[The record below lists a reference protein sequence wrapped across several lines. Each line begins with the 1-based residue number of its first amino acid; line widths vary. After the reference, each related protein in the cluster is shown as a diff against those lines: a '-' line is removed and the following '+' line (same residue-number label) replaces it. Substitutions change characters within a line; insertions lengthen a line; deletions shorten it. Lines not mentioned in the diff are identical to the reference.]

1 MTRIALAAAIAAH
14 GLIHLIGF
22 VVPWQ
27 LAAVAGFPY
36 RTTVLDGTADLGE
49 IGVRVVGIIW
59 LACAIG
65 FIVAA
70 VGLVRRTTWA
80 LPLTAILA
88 IVSLVVCVVGLP
100 ETAMGIAVNVVILG
114 GAAWA
119 ARSQAHAR
127 SRTLAHSRTP
137 MVEVTS

>member
-1 MTRIALAAAIAAH
+1 MAAAIAAH

-27 LAAVAGFPY
+27 VVAVEGFPY

-49 IGVRVVGIIW
+49 IGVRVVGVIW
-59 LACAIG
+59 LVCAIG

-70 VGLVRRTTWA
+70 VGLLRRTTWA

-100 ETAMGIAVNVVILG
+100 ETAMGIAVNVLILG
-114 GAAWA
+114 GAAWL
-119 ARSQAHAR
+119 AR
-127 SRTLAHSRTP
+127 SRTLARSRIP

>member
-1 MTRIALAAAIAAH
+1 MTRVALAAAIAAH
-14 GLIHLIGF
+14 GAIHLIGF

-49 IGVRVVGIIW
+49 LGVRLVGILW

-70 VGLVRRTTWA
+70 VGIVRRTTWA

-88 IVSLVVCVVGLP
+88 IVSLMVCLVGLP
-100 ETAMGIAVNVVILG
+100 ETTMGIAVNAAIVA

-119 ARSQAHAR
+119 ARS
-127 SRTLAHSRTP
+127 RTH
-137 MVEVTS
+137 MVEVAS

>member
-1 MTRIALAAAIAAH
+1 VTRVALAAAIAAH

-27 LAAVAGFPY
+27 VAAVAGFPY

-49 IGVRVVGIIW
+49 IGVRVVGVIW

-70 VGLVRRTTWA
+70 VGIVRRTTWA

-100 ETAMGIAVNVVILG
+100 ETAMGIAVNVVILA
-114 GAAWA
+114 GAAWV
-119 ARSQAHAR
+119 AR
-127 SRTLAHSRTP
+127 SRTLARSRTH

>member
-1 MTRIALAAAIAAH
+1 MTRVALAAAIAAH
-14 GLIHLIGF
+14 GVIHLIGF

-49 IGVRVVGIIW
+49 IGVRLVGVLW
-59 LACAIG
+59 LAGAIG

-70 VGLVRRTTWA
+70 VGIVRRSTWA
-80 LPLTAILA
+80 LPLTVILA
-88 IVSLVVCVVGLP
+88 IVSLIVCLVGLP
-100 ETAMGIAVNVVILG
+100 ETAMGIAVNAVILG
-114 GAAWA
+114 GAAWVA
-119 ARSQAHAR
+119 HSQTLAR
-127 SRTLAHSRTP
+127 SRTH